1 MNKFD
6 YDFIINDIELIER
19 KLKRIQLEKEY
30 LELIKPSFFD
40 FNKRKLWEVKKNK
53 LLNEE
58 KRNNYVILLSY
69 TNLEKLF

>member
-40 FNKRKLWEVKKNK
+40 FNKRKLWEVRKNK

-58 KRNNYVILLSY
+58 KRNNYVLLLSY